1 MIDINISKALHG
13 AQGALHLSIEDHIPE
28 ASFTTLYGK
37 SGAGKTTL
45 LKILAGLL
53 RPDSGSIKLDDQ
65 YWYDEE
71 KNIFLAP
78 QKRDVG
84 LVSQDY
90 ALFPNMTVLQNLEF
104 ALQKGQD
111 KKIIKELIS
120 IVELE
125 ELQHQKPQFL
135 SGGQKQRVALARSVV
150 QRPKILLLD
159 EPLSAVDNE
168 MRHRLQQ
175 YLMDIHQQYSLTT
188 VLVSHDIS
196 EIIRLSD
203 RVLVIENGV
212 ISRKGSPSEIFSQH
226 QFSGKFKFTGQIV
239 HIEPNGF
246 ISIISVL
253 IGRDLVKIIEVN
265 NENRQ
270 FEVGDRVMVA
280 SKAFN
285 PIIHKIS

>member
-1 MIDINISKALHG
+1 MIDININKRLHSAAG
-13 AQGALHLSIEDHIPE
+13 NLNLNIEENIAE

-45 LKILAGLL
+45 LRLIAGLA
-53 RPDSGSIKLDDQ
+53 RADAGSIKVGDQ
-65 YWYDEE
+65 YWYHGE
-71 KNIFLAP
+71 KNIFVRP

-111 KKIIKELIS
+111 KSIITELIS
-120 IVELE
+120 MVELG

-168 MRHRLQQ
+168 MRLRLQQ
-175 YLMDIHQQYSLTT
+175 YLIEIHQKYSLTT
-188 VLVSHDIS
+188 VLVSHDIT
-196 EIIRLSD
+196 EIIKVSD
-203 RVLVIENGV
+203 RVLVVEEGI
-212 ISRKGSPSEIFSQH
+212 ISKRGTPSDIFTQ
-226 QFSGKFKFTGQIV
+226 QKFSGKFKFTGQIV
-239 HIEPNGF
+239 HIEQSGF
-246 ISIISVL
+246 VSIISVL
-253 IGRDLVKIIEVN
+253 IGRDIVKIVEVD
-265 NENRQ
+265 NENRK
-270 FEVGDRVMVA
+270 FDVGDKVMIA

-285 PIIHKIS
+285 PIIHKLA